1 MVFYM
6 GGRVNSLGK
15 HIRSLNNRNDPFES
29 CMLFPTMCSW
39 VEEQNHQRVEFNQ
52 DGVFAI
58 LK

>member
-15 HIRSLNNRNDPFES
+15 HIRYLNNKNDPFES

-39 VEEQNHQRVEFNQ
+39 VKEQNHQRVEFNQ